1 MALKE
6 LEVKYAAKRQRPYK
20 LSDGEGLH
28 LLVQPSGSKL
38 WRLKY
43 RFEGK
48 EKLLSFGKYPVVT
61 LALAREKRNEA
72 KALLDQGKDPAQVKK
87 QRKKQRTALK
97 LFEPIARACTEERAQ
112 RRRVVHADLLALER
126 ADVLLGFGAKAAPL
140 TLAVNL
146 EPCLMCL
153 GAAITLGV
161 DRVVYALESPNDGA
175 IDLLGAWHPP
185 VEQPFYRRPSHVEG
199 SVLRQESQ
207 RLFARYA
214 GGDGPAGMR
223 AWARGLADL

>member
-1 MALKE
+1 MIGSEAAVAAT
-6 LEVKYAAKRQRPYK
+6 LEVAE
-20 LSDGEGLH
+20 EGL
-28 LLVQPSGSKL
+28 QRGEMPIGA
-38 WRLKY
+38 
-43 RFEGK
+43 
-48 EKLLSFGKYPVVT
+48 VVF
-61 LALAREKRNEA
+61 
-72 KALLDQGKDPAQVKK
+72 QGD
-87 QRKKQRTALK
+87 
-97 LFEPIARACTEERAQ
+97 EPIARACTEERAQ